1 MFSSLDKWELVGAR
15 PLHLAAARPFCHL
28 KAPLGLSLFCFAP
41 QTRIC
46 LLFLIIEV
54 NDKCSHHSNSKNN
67 APLWC
72 IDPICK
78 DGTTYIPNNYGYDHC
93 SNRFPHT
100 ITLLVKFRVI
110 ILSLRWFLPAEKL
123 PPGRFTLFSAAFYSS
138 DPWQRHQ
145 GEPSARWPAP
155 PR

>member
-1 MFSSLDKWELVGAR
+1 MQTRKKKGRKFF
-15 PLHLAAARPFCHL
+15 RPFFVFFNPSRQVFSRYLRPRSGSRIPFFHTAHCRYPRLGHVQYKCNVHKFHKYIECGSPNSPADL
-28 KAPLGLSLFCFAP
+28 VKALFYFH
-41 QTRIC
+41 Q
-46 LLFLIIEV
+46 
-54 NDKCSHHSNSKNN
+54 SN
-67 APLWC
+67 
-72 IDPICK
+72 I
-78 DGTTYIPNNYGYDHC
+78 
-93 SNRFPHT
+93 PHT
-100 ITLLVKFRVI
+100 LFFSLLIKFRVV